1 MMSKQSG
8 LPKSNTMLR
17 EKLTYEKMLYGY
29 TKTIQLKGETYTF
42 GKQKSQKEVTLEKNV
57 QEPLI

>member
-8 LPKSNTMLR
+8 LPKSDQMLR

-29 TKTIQLKGETYTF
+29 TKTIQLQGETYTF
-42 GKQKSQKEVTLEKNV
+42 GKQKGQKEVALEKNV
-57 QEPLI
+57 